1 MTSFPV
7 PSTHSVVVGGL
18 PLYMEIEAAT
28 SSAILPGDLVQY
40 NNPGAGDCKIKEGA
54 DNSTEVIGVAD
65 ISPQS
70 ATTPPR
76 GGSRTA
82 NALPYAAGD
91 QVKVVRGPLTVML
104 RVAQSEQ
111 IQCGE
116 FVQPASSGEV
126 KAYICITD
134 NDCQRIAQSLETLA
148 QNTTAF
154 QWGMFALERFG

>member
-7 PSTHSVVVGGL
+7 PSTHSIVVGGL

-40 NNPGAGDCKIKEGA
+40 NNPGASDCKIKEGA
-54 DNSTEVIGVAD
+54 DNSTEVVGVAD

-70 ATTPPR
+70 ATTPIR
-76 GGSRTA
+76 GGSRTVA
-82 NALPYAAGD
+82 YAAGD
-91 QVKVVRGPLTVML
+91 QVKFVRGPLTVML

-134 NDCQRIAQSLETLA
+134 NDCQRIAQSLETLT